1 MSKILKF
8 LAAAAVVAV
17 AYKVGEAVGKDKK
30 IKLPN
35 LKPNGFDLDNLLQE
49 KTIEIGKQIDEE
61 VQNEIDLVESLIE
74 ELKSKKDKTPKDRNN
89 IGLLEVKLQQ
99 LKKK

>member
-17 AYKVGEAVGKDKK
+17 AYKVGEAIGKDKK

-35 LKPNGFDLDNLLQE
+35 LKPNSLDFNNLLEE
-49 KTIEIGKQIDEE
+49 KTTEIEKNFNEE
-61 VQNEIDLVESLIE
+61 VQNEIELVESLIE